1 MEMRCVA
8 RAAAASGTYLGTCMC
23 WGSCR
28 AEYLGSAGVEMWMRV
43 MCFIVWLVNDFG
55 RESCLC

>member
-55 RESCLC
+55 